1 MVGRRWVLAVGLLAA
16 VVPVASCSDGG
27 GSDPAARAPASGGSS
42 GLATGEQAGG
52 PSARPVED
60 RRIAYTADLTVR
72 VPDAEAASSRATA
85 IAERAGGYLAGQEAD
100 LAGDRTSTLTLRV
113 PAERFR
119 PTLDALGELGQV
131 LDRKIGSTE
140 VTDEVVDLT
149 GRLEGAEAS
158 ADRLRG
164 LLAEAPSTSDLVAIE
179 HELADREQEVESLQ
193 GKLRVLDD
201 QTSLATITAEL
212 GEDVAAPADDDP
224 PSFLAALK
232 AGTHSVYRLGQVLA
246 AAVGFLL
253 PFVPIALLVALGVR
267 WWRRRHPRRPTGTL
281 GSGGPGGPPVAPHLP
296 PPPGVA
302 GP

>member
-100 LAGDRTSTLTLRV
+100 LAG
-113 PAERFR
+113 
-119 PTLDALGELGQV
+119 
-131 LDRKIGSTE
+131 
-140 VTDEVVDLT
+140 
-149 GRLEGAEAS
+149 AEAS
-158 ADRLRG
+158 AGRLRG

-267 WWRRRHPRRPTGTL
+267 WWRRRHRRRPTGTL